1 MNFSVERT
9 NYASIRVI
17 GVGGGGCNALS
28 RMINSNAQG
37 VDYIAVNTDAQAL
50 DRCDADTKIRI
61 GEKITRGLGAGADP
75 LVGAKSAEESREEIS
90 AAIEGSDM
98 LFITAGMGG
107 GTGTGAA
114 PVIAQIARELGILTV
129 GVVTRPF
136 RFEGAKRM
144 MNAEAGIRE
153 LEQYVDALIVVPND
167 KLLELSTDDTTLVD
181 AFGMAD
187 QVLRYGVMGIS
198 DLVTIHGL
206 INLDM
211 ADVKRVMT
219 NVGICHLGIGRASG
233 ENRMDQAIDEALH
246 SPLLETSIEGARKLI
261 INFTGQGMK
270 LKEVNHAASMVR
282 DAASPEAE
290 IIFGA
295 VNDEDMQG
303 EVMITL
309 IATGFAEDTRNRNNN
324 GKEVNFAASR
334 QDNRF
339 ASQPASRMARQS
351 VGSFEARTNTG
362 SLPQSNMPDFLM
374 NRSAMQ
380 DNRQQDNVSAFG
392 NNRIRNNNANMQ
404 ANPNMPLQRPNGNLQ
419 QNNQFG
425 GQLNR
430 PVLNNQANNQRAA
443 QQNDKGAKILPW
455 FYAEDE
461 DVNE

>member
-28 RMINSNAQG
+28 RMIGSNAQG

-50 DRCDADTKIRI
+50 DRCDANTKIRI

-75 LVGAKSAEESREEIS
+75 LVGAKAAEESREEIS
-90 AAIEGSDM
+90 SSIEGSDM

-233 ENRMDQAIDEALH
+233 EDRMNQAIDEALH

-270 LKEVNHAASMVR
+270 LKEVNNAASMVR

-309 IATGFAEDTRNRNNN
+309 IATGFADENRGRGNS
-324 GKEVNFAASR
+324 GKELFFGQNK

-339 ASQPASRMARQS
+339 GTQMASRLPRQN
-351 VGSFEARTNTG
+351 VTPFESTNNNNRN
-362 SLPQSNMPDFLM
+362 NMPDFLM
-374 NRSAMQ
+374 NRSQQQ
-380 DNRQQDNVSAFG
+380 DNRQREMAFN
-392 NNRIRNNNANMQ
+392 NNRMPNPQTTNSNMAPQGQLNNKQNRQ
-404 ANPNMPLQRPNGNLQ
+404 F
-419 QNNQFG
+419 NNQF
-425 GQLNR
+425 NR
-430 PVLNNQANNQRAA
+430 PLTNNNQAVNQRQAA
-443 QQNDKGAKILPW
+443 QNDKSAKILPW

-461 DVNE
+461 DANE